1 MNAGERLEREDV
13 DAPFFIS
20 LLRTLCL
27 TFSPFFSDQYWLCL
41 RVERRDKHGFLKQ
54 LLAIGHAPVRS
65 ACLTSEILRA
75 QVTRKR
81 KERKKSFPSLT
92 SSLNRNIPSFIYLF
106 FLTSYRPSRPSPH
119 S

>member
-1 MNAGERLEREDV
+1 MWTL
-13 DAPFFIS
+13 PFSFPSFEPCVS
-20 LLRTLCL
+20 L
-27 TFSPFFSDQYWLCL
+27 FPPFFSDQYWLCL

-81 KERKKSFPSLT
+81 KERKKPFPSLT